1 MKIEEGMQFVVKDD
15 EEVYTI
21 YKIEKEKCWVNW
33 KDSPSGV
40 RYTIFQIERN
50 LTQGDWKLILSER
63 DELIEHE
70 LLDRASIVLDMFN
83 NYIQIPAQEYGYLKD
98 NAILAEI
105 QEISEA
111 LHNLYQNLGNLDA
124 GN

>member
-1 MKIEEGMQFVVKDD
+1 MQFVVKDD

-50 LTQGDWKLILSER
+50 LTQGDWKLIVNKR

-83 NYIQIPAQEYGYLKD
+83 NYIQIPAQKYGYLKD

-111 LHNLYQNLGNLDA
+111 LHNLYQNLGNL
-124 GN
+124 